1 MRRPVPVVAVSGPSG
16 AGKTTLLV
24 KLLRVLS
31 AAGIRVAAI
40 KHSGHPHGFDVPG
53 KDSDL
58 LLRAGAEAVAVQ
70 GPTQLAVFGPPREG
84 GARALARLLPPVD
97 LVLVEGWKS
106 ERLPRIEVHRSS
118 VDRTFLCAGDDGFIA
133 VVTDEPAP
141 GKLPAFA
148 PDEVERLARFLRARF
163 RLRRHAAAARRPP
176 PRERRLFRYLD

>member
-1 MRRPVPVVAVSGPSG
+1 VKRVRRPVPVVAVSGPSG

-106 ERLPRIEVHRSS
+106 ERLPRIEVHRRS

-148 PDEVERLARFLRARF
+148 PDEVERLARFLRSRF

-176 PRERRLFRYLD
+176 ST